1 MINAYQGGSPVTQR
15 GQDKGTTRLDP
26 EVPERAKRRRFTAE
40 YKLRIVQEAEACQD
54 GEIGALLR
62 REGLYSS
69 HLSKWREQYRGGA
82 FKGLQGKKRGPAPN
96 RDKHLAKEV
105 AKLERENQ
113 RLRKRLQQA
122 ETIIEFQKKVSEML
136 GIPLKGDE
144 NGESE

>member
-1 MINAYQGGSPVTQR
+1 MVTAFQGGCPVTQG
-15 GQDKGTTRLDP
+15 GQDNGMARPDP
-26 EVPERAKRRRFTAE
+26 EVPERPRRRRFTAE
-40 YKLRIVQEAEACQD
+40 YKLRIVKEAEACQA

-82 FKGLQGKKRGPAPN
+82 FKGLQAKKRGPAPN
-96 RDKHLAKEV
+96 PDKRLAKEV
-105 AKLERENQ
+105 EKLERENQ

-136 GIPLKGDE
+136 GIPLKDVE
-144 NGESE
+144 NGASE